1 MKLLVTG
8 ASGFIGSRLA
18 QAAIA
23 RFGTAN
29 VLALSS
35 RNIDGINTLTYD
47 PTDFSIT
54 EPARLLDIEILLHAG
69 AFIPKSSAEANDIH
83 GCNSNIRFSEKL
95 LSHRFPKLRTIIYL
109 STVDVYAPSELADE
123 ETPALPQTL
132 YGFSKLYCERMIQ
145 QAAKNRDI
153 TCHILRIG
161 HVYGPG
167 EEKYQKF
174 IPNVMRNILAGK
186 PVELW
191 GLGTELRSYIFIEN
205 VVTAVLNAIPLE
217 DSVGII
223 NIVSGNAHSIKDLLA
238 KIIEISGEQVD
249 IICRDFIGV
258 SRDCVFDNR
267 KCRTLL
273 LPSETDLITGLAAE
287 FEHFKSLS

>member
-8 ASGFIGSRLA
+8 ASGFIGGRLA

-23 RFGTAN
+23 GFGTAS

-35 RNIDGINTLTYD
+35 RPIEGLDTLTYD
-47 PTDFSIT
+47 LTDFSIH
-54 EPARLLDIEILLHAG
+54 EPNRLLDIEVLVHAG
-69 AFIPKSSAEANDIH
+69 AFIPKSSAETNHIL

-95 LSHRFPKLRTIIYL
+95 LSHKFPKLRMVIYL
-109 STVDVYAPSELADE
+109 STVDVYAPSELTDE

-145 QAAKNRDI
+145 QAAKSRDI

-174 IPNVMRNILAGK
+174 IPNAMRNILAGK

-191 GLGTELRSYIFIEN
+191 GPGNELRSYLFIEN
-205 VVTAVLNAIPLE
+205 LVAAILNTIRLR

-223 NIVSGNAHSIKDLLA
+223 NIVSGNALSIKDLLG
-238 KIIEISGEQVD
+238 KIIEISGQQVE

-267 KCRTLL
+267 KCRALL
-273 LPSETDLITGLAAE
+273 LPSETDLTTGLCAE